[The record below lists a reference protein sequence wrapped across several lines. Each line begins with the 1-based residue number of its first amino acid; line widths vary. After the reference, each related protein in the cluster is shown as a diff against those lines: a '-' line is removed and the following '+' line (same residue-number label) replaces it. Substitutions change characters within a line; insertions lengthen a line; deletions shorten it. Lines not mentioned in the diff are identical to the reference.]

1 MSITNPTDNNK
12 NFDLTQFNNDFMT
25 NIKTNKNT
33 SMDINNLTTMNNQAN
48 LNKPIQFLSLNDIYY
63 NIMKFLTSII
73 PMLNQNQ
80 DITNI
85 INEDNNM
92 FYLGLILIFIAVIFL
107 IFT

>member
-33 SMDINNLTTMNNQAN
+33 SMDINNLTAMNNQAN